1 MNKSTNS
8 QKSFPTFFC
17 MSLFKIMTYLNK
29 QTVQVLLVTV
39 LLCLQL
45 SPPKFSVN
53 AIETAAASPRVRH
66 NRNPGCNED
75 QQNTMND
82 EYRKC
87 IQKFTNRHHASI
99 GSALTREE
107 HQKYTCQL
115 LADTVECDKLLSRCL
130 SHEEVENTKD
140 GHIQA
145 RIIQYA
151 DNKVYLI

>member
-8 QKSFPTFFC
+8 QGSFLTFFC
-17 MSLFKIMTYLNK
+17 MSLFRNMTYLNK

-75 QQNTMND
+75 QQSKMNVEYNT
-82 EYRKC
+82 C

-99 GSALTREE
+99 GTAITRED
-107 HQKYTCQL
+107 HQVRYNYFTY
-115 LADTVECDKLLSRCL
+115 E
-130 SHEEVENTKD
+130 
-140 GHIQA
+140 I
-145 RIIQYA
+145 
-151 DNKVYLI
+151 